1 MGRNKRN
8 RAAAIFLGVF
18 ALMAACAV
26 ILLSRTLHKIARVE
40 TPTDIVTVEEES
52 FEADEGA
59 GEDTL
64 DPKHM
69 VWTTPEPQQKSPKIT
84 NILLIGQDR
93 RGTKGRG
100 NSDSM
105 IICSVNEDT
114 NEITLVSLMRDMYV
128 PFPGEYSD
136 NRINAAY
143 PFGGFPLL
151 DQLIEEDFGV
161 HIDGNIEVDFRSF
174 IKVMDLIAPLDVE
187 LKRYEVGYM
196 NSGKDWYLHEGVNSL
211 NGEQLLRYARMRHVG
226 HADWERTERQRYV
239 LRLAY
244 EKVKDWKLTKL
255 LELMD
260 TVLPCLTTDMSDKEI
275 LDLLSVVAFHR
286 MRIGA
291 AYRLPVEGTYTSE
304 VIRQMAVLVPDLG
317 ENGRMLQEY
326 LYGSWYQRT
335 AQ

>member
-1 MGRNKRN
+1 MRGFILEKKKNIPIALLIFAVFLLLVSGAAVYFVHTLNKIE
-8 RAAAIFLGVF
+8 RA
-18 ALMAACAV
+18 
-26 ILLSRTLHKIARVE
+26 E
-40 TPTDIVTVEEES
+40 TPTEIVTAEEES

-59 GEDTL
+59 GEDTITPN
-64 DPKHM
+64 DVVWSMPQPQEKPPK
-69 VWTTPEPQQKSPKIT
+69 VT

-93 RGTKGRG
+93 RGSKGRG

-105 IICSVNEDT
+105 IICSINETT
-114 NEITLVSLMRDMYV
+114 NVITLVSLMRDMYV
-128 PFPGEYSD
+128 PFPGQYSD

-143 PFGGFPLL
+143 PFGGMPLL

-161 HIDGNIEVDFRSF
+161 HIDGNIELDFKSF
-174 IKVMDLIAPLDVE
+174 IRVMDLIAPLNVE

-255 LELMD
+255 LELLD
-260 TVLPCLTTDMSDKEI
+260 TALPCLTTDMTNKELI
-275 LDLLSVVAFHR
+275 DLLYTVMFHH
-286 MRIGA
+286 MKLGE
-291 AYRLPVEGTYTSE
+291 AYRLPVEGTYSSE
-304 VIRQMAVLVPDLG
+304 VIRQMAVLVPDLE
-317 ENGRMLQEY
+317 ENGRLLRDY
-326 LYGSWYQRT
+326 IYGS
-335 AQ
+335 